1 MGTKALYTLLV
12 LVVCDAVERAARRS
26 KTRRNVVCIVA
37 RDYLLTLDKS

>member
-26 KTRRNVVCIVA
+26 KGEETYFV
-37 RDYLLTLDKS
+37 L